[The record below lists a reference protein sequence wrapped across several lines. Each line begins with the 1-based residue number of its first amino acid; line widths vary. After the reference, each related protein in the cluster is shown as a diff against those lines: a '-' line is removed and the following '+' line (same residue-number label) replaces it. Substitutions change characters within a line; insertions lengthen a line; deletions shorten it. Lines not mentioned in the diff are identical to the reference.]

1 MNTLTNSR
9 IKELYDQCDQC
20 DEGQEGSELL
30 IAFARIIETEVA
42 APFIKEITELK
53 EQLLVYQQAEMAAL
67 KESNAKRRA
76 QEIVELLFPPHN
88 VRDLNVN
95 PPMKW
100 HEKSW
105 WWKGASIVW
114 HETDGFDSEGGE
126 VKIES
131 YVGGGE
137 TDSTIIY
144 IRKEWLDAKDGAWQ
158 SLVENYKQQKFGEKQ
173 EQIKLAA
180 VEKANAEIAAA
191 MRILQKHGVKD

>member
-1 MNTLTNSR
+1 MNMLTNFR
-9 IKELYDQCDQC
+9 IKELYDEC
-20 DEGQEGSELL
+20 DEGQESSEFI

-42 APFIKEITELK
+42 APFIKEIAELK
-53 EQLLVYQQAEMAAL
+53 EQLSVYQQAEMAAL
-67 KESNAKRRA
+67 KESNAKERA
-76 QEIVELLFPPHN
+76 REIVDLLFPHHD
-88 VRDLNVN
+88 VRDL
-95 PPMKW
+95 PIKRPMQW

-105 WWKGASIVW
+105 WWNGASIVW
-114 HETDGFDSEGGE
+114 HETDGFDSDGGE

-144 IRKEWLDAKDGAWQ
+144 IRKEWLDAEDGEWQ

-191 MRILQKHGVKD
+191 MRILQKHGLIKD